1 MTRTQRLLELLQIL
15 RAHRYPVTALTLSES
30 LKISVRTVY
39 RDIRTLQHQGV
50 CIEGSAGLG
59 YVINSDYHLP
69 PLVFTPQEINALTLG
84 LNWVYKNTDAD
95 FKKSA
100 KKAIAKLLAV
110 IPDGLKEHI
119 EHQSYLTGP
128 IERECWGF
136 GNIRNSINER
146 KKLNIIYSDKNDA
159 VSSRVIWPVA
169 LVYMESCWL
178 LAGWC
183 EIRNEFRHF
192 RTDRIKQIS
201 VLRTTYKESRA
212 ILLKRWRD
220 AEGIGLDRE
229 Y

>member
-84 LNWVYKNTDAD
+84 LNWVYKHTDTD
-95 FKKSA
+95 FKKDA
-100 KKAIAKLLAV
+100 KKATAKLHAV

-136 GNIRNSINER
+136 SDIRNSINER

-183 EIRNEFRHF
+183 EIRAYLNR
-192 RTDRIKQIS
+192 R
-201 VLRTTYKESRA
+201 
-212 ILLKRWRD
+212 
-220 AEGIGLDRE
+220 
-229 Y
+229 

>member
-84 LNWVYKNTDAD
+84 LNWVYKHTDTD
-95 FKKSA
+95 FKKDA
-100 KKAIAKLLAV
+100 KKAIAKLHAV

-136 GNIRNSINER
+136 SDIRNSINER
-146 KKLNIIYSDKNDA
+146 KKLDIIYSDKNDA

-201 VLRTTYKESRA
+201 VLSTTYKESRT

>member
-39 RDIRTLQHQGV
+39 RDIKTLQHQGV
-50 CIEGSAGLG
+50 CIEGSAGHG

-84 LNWVYKNTDAD
+84 LNWVYKHTDTD
-95 FKKSA
+95 FKKDA
-100 KKAIAKLLAV
+100 KKAIAKLYAV

-119 EHQSYLTGP
+119 EDQSYLTGP

-136 GNIRNSINER
+136 SDIRNSINER

-159 VSSRVIWPVA
+159 ESSRVIWPVA
-169 LVYMESCWL
+169 LVCMESCWL

-201 VLRTTYKESRA
+201 VLSTTYKESRA

>member
-15 RAHRYPVTALTLSES
+15 RAHRYPVTARTLSES
-30 LKISVRTVY
+30 LKVSVRTVY

-50 CIEGSAGLG
+50 CIEGSAGIG
-59 YVINSDYHLP
+59 YIITSDYHLP

-84 LNWVYKNTDAD
+84 LNWVCNNTDAD
-95 FKKSA
+95 FKKDA
-100 KKAIAKLLAV
+100 KKAIAKIHAV

-119 EHQSYLTGP
+119 EHQSYMTGP
-128 IERECWGF
+128 TERKYCGF
-136 GNIRNSINER
+136 VDIHKSINER
-146 KKLNIIYSDKNDA
+146 KKLNIIYSDKNDV

-183 EIRNEFRHF
+183 EMRKAFRHF

-201 VLRTTYKESRA
+201 ILSTTYKESRA

-220 AEGIGLDRE
+220 KENIILDRE